1 MDKIPNG
8 QEFDYLKPEDKI
20 IYSIDKVYDIL
31 KAEIALD
38 GWYMNSVRL
47 LLAI

>member
-20 IYSIDKVYDIL
+20 IYSIDKVYDI
-31 KAEIALD
+31 
-38 GWYMNSVRL
+38 NCS
-47 LLAI
+47 